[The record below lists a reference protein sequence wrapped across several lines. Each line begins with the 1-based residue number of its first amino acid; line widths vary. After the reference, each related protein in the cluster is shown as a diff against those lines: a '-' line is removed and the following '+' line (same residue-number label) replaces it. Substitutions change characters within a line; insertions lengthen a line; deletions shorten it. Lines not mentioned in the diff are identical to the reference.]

1 MPLHPVPRY
10 KRHTSNSVIRKETV
24 VKKTTTNK
32 KKALI
37 VGGGI
42 AGPVAAMALQRAGV
56 EATVYEAYDAP
67 ADYAGLFLNTASNGL
82 DVLSTL
88 GVDVPVRADGFP
100 IPRMVMWS
108 GTGKRLGEVANGIQL
123 PDGTVSVV
131 VRRGALQRVLREE
144 AENRDIRIEYG
155 KRLVSYEATGG
166 GGVIARFEDGTEA
179 EGDLLV
185 GADGIHSRVR
195 RVMDPEAPRP
205 SYTGLLSLGGYASGL
220 SIPPTPETQHFVF
233 GKKAFFGY
241 LVRESGEIWWF
252 ANVARADEPSRKGLA
267 GVSSAEW
274 KQRLLDLFRD
284 DIGLIGEIIE
294 ATRGEIGAYPVYDIP
309 TSPTWHKSPAVLIGD
324 AVHATSP
331 NSGQGV
337 SIALED
343 AIVLA
348 KCLRDIPDTESAF
361 AAYEGL
367 RRERVEKVV
376 AYSRRIGQ
384 SKAISNPVARWLRDQ
399 IMPLALKRLANSDSH
414 AWLYTYR
421 VDWDE
426 KVAA

>member
-1 MPLHPVPRY
+1 MNQIP
-10 KRHTSNSVIRKETV
+10 
-24 VKKTTTNK
+24 TNK

-42 AGPVAAMALQRAGV
+42 GGPVAAMALQHGGI
-56 EATVYEAYDAP
+56 EAVVYEAYDAP
-67 ADYAGLFLNTASNGL
+67 SDYAGLFLNTASNGL
-82 DVLSTL
+82 DVLRTL
-88 GVDVPVRADGFP
+88 DIDVSARADGFP
-100 IPRMVMWS
+100 MPRMVMWS
-108 GTGKRLGEVANGIQL
+108 GTGKRLGEVANGLQL
-123 PDGTVSVV
+123 PDGTVSVCV
-131 VRRGALQRVLREE
+131 KRGLLQRVLHEE
-144 AENRDIRIEYG
+144 AESRGIEVEYG
-155 KRLVSYEATGG
+155 KRLLSYEVIRNG

-195 RVMDPEAPRP
+195 RVMDPDATRP
-205 SYTGLLSLGGYASGL
+205 GYTGLLSLGGYAGGPR
-220 SIPPTPETQHFVF
+220 IPPTPETQHFVF
-233 GKKAFFGY
+233 GKRSFFGY

-252 ANVARADEPSRKGLA
+252 ANVARPDELSRKELS

-274 KQRLLDLFRD
+274 KRRLLDLFSGD
-284 DIGLIGEIIE
+284 LDLIGEIIE
-294 ATRGEIGAYPVYDIP
+294 STQGEIGAYPVHDIP
-309 TSPTWHKSPAVLIGD
+309 TAPTWHKGSAVLIGD

-331 NSGQGV
+331 SSGQGA
-337 SIALED
+337 SMAIED

-348 KCLRDIPDTESAF
+348 KCLRDIPDTERAF
-361 AAYEGL
+361 AAYERL

-399 IMPLALKRLANSDSH
+399 IMPFALKHFANAASH
-414 AWLYTYR
+414 ASLYTYH

-426 KVAA
+426 KVVA

>member
-1 MPLHPVPRY
+1 MV
-10 KRHTSNSVIRKETV
+10 N
-24 VKKTTTNK
+24 KTPTNEK
-32 KKALI
+32 TALI

-42 AGPVAAMALQRAGV
+42 GGPVAAMALQRVGI
-56 EATVYEAYDAP
+56 EAVVYEAYDTP

-82 DVLSTL
+82 DVLRTL
-88 GVDVPVRADGFP
+88 CIDVPARADGFP

-108 GTGKRLGEVANGIQL
+108 GTGKRLGEVTNGIRL

-131 VRRGALQRVLREE
+131 VKRGLLQRVLREE
-144 AENRDIRIEYG
+144 TQSRGIKVEYG
-155 KRLVSYEATGG
+155 KRLVSYEVMSEGCVA
-166 GGVIARFEDGTEA
+166 ARFEDGTEA

-195 RVMDPEAPRP
+195 QEMDPGAPHP
-205 SYTGLLSLGGYASGL
+205 SYTGLLSLGGYAHGPNL
-220 SIPPTPETQHFVF
+220 PPTPDTQHFVF

-252 ANVARADEPSRKGLA
+252 ANVARRSDEPSRKELSC
-267 GVSSAEW
+267 VSSAEW
-274 KQRLLDLFRD
+274 RRHLLELFSG

-294 ATRGEIGAYPVYDIP
+294 STQGEIGAYPVHDIP
-309 TSPTWHKSPAVLIGD
+309 TSRIWHEGPAVLIGD

-331 NSGQGV
+331 SSGQGA
-337 SIALED
+337 SMAIED

-348 KCLRDIPDTESAF
+348 KCLRDISDTERAF
-361 AAYEGL
+361 AAYERL

-384 SKAISNPVARWLRDQ
+384 SKAMSNPIARWLRDQ
-399 IMPLALKRLANSDSH
+399 IIPLALKHFANPDSH
-414 AWLYTYR
+414 AWLYTCH
-421 VDWDE
+421 VDWNE